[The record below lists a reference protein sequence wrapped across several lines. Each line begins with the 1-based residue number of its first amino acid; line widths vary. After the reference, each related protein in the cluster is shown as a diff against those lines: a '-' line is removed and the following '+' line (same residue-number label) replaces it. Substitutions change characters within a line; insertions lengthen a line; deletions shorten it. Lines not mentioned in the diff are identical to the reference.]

1 MVARQSQKEL
11 RRGIRWLVG
20 SGVLTLASIGGW
32 LVYTQMLSP
41 SAKPIPVG
49 MVTVE
54 RDTIETTIN
63 ESGTVE
69 LRGQQ
74 TLKSPTEGAVDRVL
88 VEPGDAVKAGQTLV
102 VLRYPERQTALAN
115 QQVKIQKQA
124 LTLERDRQKI
134 GELQEQLAD
143 EERDQQKL
151 ESLSRQGALAQDEV
165 QEQVAKVRELRTNLR
180 NTESD
185 VRTGALELESLQL
198 ERQRIQQQLQD
209 TVVVSPI
216 DGLILDVKVKDGDGV
231 ERRTD
236 LLTLGDPSQELVSLQ
251 LSTLNA
257 ARVKVNQ
264 LARIT
269 VIGPDKQAFTGHV
282 QSLYPQ
288 AIAPDTQSQTSGSR
302 GSDQSNQATVPATVR
317 LDKPTRSLIPGSQVN
332 VELVI
337 EQRPNV
343 VALNTEAIQRTG
355 PTPFAWVQDAEGKAE
370 KRSVTLGLEGLVTVE
385 VKSGLQPGEKV
396 ILPPPEPPL
405 MPGMR
410 VTAQTEAQ
418 PSPASALP
426 Q

>member
-11 RRGIRWLVG
+11 KRGIRWLVG
-20 SGVLTLASIGGW
+20 SGVLTLASVGGW
-32 LVYTQMLSP
+32 LVYTQLLSP
-41 SAKPIPVG
+41 SAKPIPVAV
-49 MVTVE
+49 VTVE

-88 VEPGDAVKAGQTLV
+88 VEPGETVKAGQTLV

-151 ESLSRQGALAQDEV
+151 ESLSRQGALAQEEV
-165 QEQVAKVRELRTNLR
+165 QKQVTEVRSLRTDLR
-180 NTESD
+180 NTESN
-185 VRTGALELESLQL
+185 VKTGALELESLQL

-209 TVVVSPI
+209 TVVLSPI

-236 LLTLGDPSQELVSLQ
+236 LLTLGDPSQELVTLQ

-269 VIGPDKQAFTGHV
+269 VIGPDKQVFTGHV

-288 AIAPDTQSQTSGSR
+288 AIAPETQSQTSRR
-302 GSDQSNQATVPATVR
+302 GSDQSSQATVPATVR

-355 PTPFAWVQDAEGKAE
+355 ATPFVWVQDAAGKAE

-418 PSPASALP
+418 DSSTPSSS